1 MTPIFLNLLNVSIM
15 AGWTVLAILLLRL
28 VLRKAP
34 KWTVCLLWAILAVRL
49 LLPFSFESSLS
60 LLPSAQVIPTDIT
73 QAEIPAIHSAIP
85 ELDSAV
91 NPALLQSTTQEGS
104 LEALVRTLSLVW
116 GVGVAIMLVYSAISW
131 LLLRLKVGAS
141 LHLQG
146 NVYLCDNIQSPFV
159 FGVIRP
165 RIYVPSGLDGESL
178 QHVLA
183 HEKAHIQ
190 RKDHLW
196 KPLGYLLLS
205 FHWFNPL
212 LWIGYIL
219 LCRDI
224 ERACDE
230 KVLKKIGDAG
240 KVGYANALLECS
252 THRRMILT
260 CPVAF
265 GEVSVASRVKSALH
279 YKKPAFWI
287 IAAALVVCAGLTITF
302 LTVPKPCSHDYM
314 TQLSYAPSCTH
325 QGQEMHTCKKCEHV
339 YATFVNTLPHTP
351 GETKVIEDP
360 TCSHEGK
367 ASAVCADC
375 GGVYLQTLPKV
386 ADAHNMVETSHAE
399 STCAQVGLV
408 TYKCAYCDHQKKV
421 EYPKKEHQYQQ
432 TILRQVTCEHSGKTE
447 NRCVHCGHTY
457 TVTIPIEPHKWLSGH
472 NGVLYCNS
480 CFIQQRPSSDS
491 SLTNNIADSKPT
503 TSKFSDAQNDIME
516 SIKTSLK

>member
-1 MTPIFLNLLNVSIM
+1 MTPIFLNLLNVSIL

-73 QAEIPAIHSAIP
+73 EAETPAIHSAIP

-104 LEALVRTLSLVW
+104 LETLLATLSIIWLV
-116 GVGVAIMLVYSAISW
+116 GMGIMLVYSAISW

-141 LHLQG
+141 LRLHD
-146 NVYLCDNIQSPFV
+146 NVYLCDSIQSPFV

-165 RIYVPSGLDGESL
+165 RIYIPSGLDGEAL

-230 KVLKKIGDAG
+230 KVLKRIGDAG

-265 GEVSVASRVKSALH
+265 GELSVSSRVKSALR

-287 IAAALVVCAGLTITF
+287 IAAALVAQLWEFIT
-302 LTVPKPCSHDYM
+302 
-314 TQLSYAPSCTH
+314 
-325 QGQEMHTCKKCEHV
+325 
-339 YATFVNTLPHTP
+339 
-351 GETKVIEDP
+351 
-360 TCSHEGK
+360 
-367 ASAVCADC
+367 AVW
-375 GGVYLQTLPKV
+375 
-386 ADAHNMVETSHAE
+386 
-399 STCAQVGLV
+399 
-408 TYKCAYCDHQKKV
+408 
-421 EYPKKEHQYQQ
+421 KEARFYNE
-432 TILRQVTCEHSGKTE
+432 V
-447 NRCVHCGHTY
+447 
-457 TVTIPIEPHKWLSGH
+457 
-472 NGVLYCNS
+472 
-480 CFIQQRPSSDS
+480 
-491 SLTNNIADSKPT
+491 
-503 TSKFSDAQNDIME
+503 
-516 SIKTSLK
+516 

>member
-1 MTPIFLNLLNVSIM
+1 MTPIFLNLLNVSIL

-73 QAEIPAIHSAIP
+73 EAETPAIHSAIP

-91 NPALLQSTTQEGS
+91 NPVLLQSTTQEGS
-104 LEALVRTLSLVW
+104 LDSVFATLSIIWLV
-116 GVGVAIMLVYSAISW
+116 GVGIMLVYSAISW
-131 LLLRLKVGAS
+131 LLLRLKVAAS
-141 LHLQG
+141 LQLHD
-146 NVYLCDNIQSPFV
+146 NVYLCDSIQSPFV

-165 RIYVPSGLDGESL
+165 RIYIPSGLDGEAL

-265 GEVSVASRVKSALH
+265 GELSVASRVKSALS

-302 LTVPKPCSHDYM
+302 LTVPKACSHDYM

-325 QGQEMHTCKKCEHV
+325 QGQEMRTCQKCAHV
-339 YATFVNTLPHTP
+339 YAAFVDVTPHTP
-351 GETKVIEDP
+351 GETKVVKEP
-360 TCSHEGK
+360 TCSHAGK
-367 ASAVCADC
+367 ASTVCADC
-375 GGVYLQTLPKV
+375 GGVYLQDIPKV
-386 ADAHNMVETSHAE
+386 ADNHNMYEASRVE
-399 STCAQVGLV
+399 STCSTAGSV
-408 TYKCAYCDHQKKV
+408 TYQCAYCDHQEKVELPKTKHTYAKKV
-421 EYPKKEHQYQQ
+421 LIKAYCRETGITEY
-432 TILRQVTCEHSGKTE
+432 TCTECGYSYTRKTYSDDHWWSYYNANTVICFYCGKHRNANT
-447 NRCVHCGHTY
+447 
-457 TVTIPIEPHKWLSGH
+457 
-472 NGVLYCNS
+472 
-480 CFIQQRPSSDS
+480 PSRFPAVEWS
-491 SLTNNIADSKPT
+491 NV
-503 TSKFSDAQNDIME
+503 Q
-516 SIKTSLK
+516 